1 MREKENKYI
10 FIGHFMFGL
19 CVVGMYKDVFPDADC
34 MEGYGIDR
42 SVFNAE
48 YPDTRGQG
56 GNTEA
61 VSR

>member
-10 FIGHFMFGL
+10 FIGHVMFGL

-48 YPDTRGQG
+48 YPDTRG
-56 GNTEA
+56 
-61 VSR
+61 